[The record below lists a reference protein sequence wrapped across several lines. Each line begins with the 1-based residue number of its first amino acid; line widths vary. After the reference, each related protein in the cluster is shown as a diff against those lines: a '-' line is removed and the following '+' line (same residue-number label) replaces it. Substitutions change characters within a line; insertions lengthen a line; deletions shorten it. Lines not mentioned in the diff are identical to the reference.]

1 MFDGQK
7 RKTSKQKKYLKLLF
21 FALLI
26 TFIQFFIF
34 KSCVN
39 SNSSENNQNK
49 YAVIFAKDEMKPG
62 SLLEESNTKIV
73 YIDVSNAKNSFILN
87 SELSKFLG
95 SRLLIS
101 ADKNTPILKNMIKND
116 MLEKTAQEKIPPGKR
131 LFILDIELG
140 SLASIIQINDKIDII
155 AHMDIPEFGKV
166 TETILDGIPV
176 VRIAE
181 DHAIG
186 FYLTPDEI
194 KILSFM
200 KPYSSFSVA
209 IRNPN
214 DHLTE
219 ESKAVTFNKFLQ
231 NDKIQHILQNES
243 FKIVEGIKK

>member
-7 RKTSKQKKYLKLLF
+7 RKTNKQKKYLKLLF
-21 FALLI
+21 FALFI

-39 SNSSENNQNK
+39 SNSSGNNQKK
-49 YAVIFAKDEMKPG
+49 YAVIFAKDEMTTG

-73 YIDVSNAKNSFILN
+73 YMDVLNARSSFILN
-87 SELSKFLG
+87 SELSQFLG
-95 SRLLIS
+95 SKLLIN

-116 MLEKTAQEKIPPGKR
+116 ISGKTIQEKIPPGKR
-131 LFILDIELG
+131 LFILDVELG

-166 TETILDGIPV
+166 TETILDGISV
-176 VRIAE
+176 VRIEE

-231 NDKIQHILQNES
+231 NEKIQHILQNES
-243 FKIVEGIKK
+243 FKIVEGTKK